1 MPDLGWWYFTE
12 EGNQVTLGYDLEK
25 VRTLDVGAN
34 PMVMF
39 QIQIDRGE
47 NLQPIVFK
55 NQAPPINYMKNF

>member
-25 VRTLDVGAN
+25 VRTLDMGAN

-55 NQAPPINYMKNF
+55 NQAPQLIT